1 MIFNH
6 VLIKLLGTIVPSVG
20 LVVILFLFSED
31 QLHRNNAFTR
41 RYPPHPI
48 IKQYD
53 LDIGYNS
60 YYIAGF
66 DNDLLYLGNST
77 APWHLLQI
85 NVKNR
90 DTLHIEL
97 KPSDTELKYRSLSVS
112 ILPPYFFIMDGTV
125 PFILRGKLG
134 DWKAK
139 TWIEAG
145 AYFNAAIPID
155 SNALYVRTTS
165 SMTKK
170 YALGIL
176 RQAKKM
182 TLELDT
188 TLLETQIDGRFDV
201 DGVMLTDLPSG
212 RLAYVY
218 YYRNEFMAMDPVFGN
233 AKRYRTIDTIK
244 VAQIQLTAPDRH
256 GNIQMAKP
264 PLLVNKTASIH
275 HGMVLIQSDRLGKNE
290 SRHMLDQASII
301 DVYNV
306 VKGTYEFSFYLYHV
320 KKKRVREFAIQ
331 GNFLIALVDDHVSIY
346 RTQTPHF
353 PQNIE
358 NNGTQYTTGP

>member
-1 MIFNH
+1 MIVNN
-6 VLIKLLGTIVPSVG
+6 VYTKLLGTIMLSIG
-20 LVVILFLFSED
+20 LVVVLFLSSED

-66 DNDLLYLGNST
+66 DKDLLYLGNST

-85 NVKNR
+85 NIKSR
-90 DTLHIEL
+90 DTLHIAL
-97 KPSDTELKYRSLSVS
+97 KPSDSELKYRSLNVS

-134 DWKAK
+134 DWQAI
-139 TWIEAG
+139 TWLKERT
-145 AYFNAAIPID
+145 YFNTAIPID
-155 SNALYVRTTS
+155 SNTLYIRTTS

-176 RQAKKM
+176 RQAKNT
-182 TLELDT
+182 TLQLDT
-188 TLLETQIDGRFDV
+188 MLLETQIDGLFDV
-201 DGVMLTDLPSG
+201 DGVMLTDLPSSQLG
-212 RLAYVY
+212 YVY
-218 YYRNEFMAMDPVFGN
+218 YYRNEFMAMDPDLRN
-233 AKRYRTIDTIK
+233 AKRYRTIDTVK
-244 VAQIQLTAPDRH
+244 VAQIQLTAPDHH

-264 PLLVNKTASIH
+264 PLLVNKTASMH

-290 SRHMLDQASII
+290 SRHMLDQSSII

-320 KKKRVREFAIQ
+320 KRKKAREFAIQ
-331 GNFLIALVDDHVSIY
+331 GNFLIALIDDHVSVY
-346 RTQTPHF
+346 RTQTPYF
-353 PQNIE
+353 PQDIE
-358 NNGTQYTTGP
+358 KNSTQYTTGP